1 MLSLLPRSALVAPA
15 SPRVASRASRRGRVP
30 LASRARARARRPTAV
45 VPSEARDDR
54 PARAALGRGSRVTV
68 CAMTIGGVGPAANDD
83 DDEVIDV
90 EASAP
95 SGAEDA
101 ASDADVDA
109 PVRQNYVWNAP
120 GWEALVKICYVAVA
134 ALICNNI
141 LFEFFPY
148 GLGAPARP
156 PAFLSCETGELLV
169 MLSGVLLGAF
179 DFGPQCGKQIRG
191 GLKALDNSIAK
202 QRQAAVDFLG
212 LVLLKIVSDGIGLAL
227 LALPALLMPDWLP
240 RSAGIGVALLGRSA
254 FVENC
259 DQTFDVD
266 GVAKTVPQN
275 VRAIIAVFDRT
286 LAFMAI
292 SVAYGTFNDA
302 PYVAL
307 PSAILFF
314 AGAVYFAFGEKLMR
328 KK

>member
-1 MLSLLPRSALVAPA
+1 MWTIAVPSTVALRATRVGAREHAVRRVSPVAVVGGSKTAP
-15 SPRVASRASRRGRVP
+15 STR
-30 LASRARARARRPTAV
+30 RARREVCFVRRGDLASTHAMAV
-45 VPSEARDDR
+45 
-54 PARAALGRGSRVTV
+54 
-68 CAMTIGGVGPAANDD
+68 GGIGPASADD
-83 DDEVIDV
+83 DDTD
-90 EASAP
+90 A
-95 SGAEDA
+95 GAEDPEPEGY
-101 ASDADVDA
+101 

-191 GLKALDNSIAK
+191 GLKALGVSVAK
-202 QRQAAVDFLG
+202 QRQAAVNFLG
-212 LVLLKIVSDGIGLAL
+212 LVLLKIVSDAIGLAL
-227 LALPALLMPDWLP
+227 LAAPAALVPDWLP
-240 RSAGIGVALLGRSA
+240 RSVGIGVALLGRSA

-259 DQTFDVD
+259 AVTFGID
-266 GVAKTVPQN
+266 GAQKPVPAN

-292 SVAYGTFNDA
+292 SVAYGTYNAA
-302 PYVAL
+302 PYVAV
-307 PSAILFF
+307 PSAALFLR
-314 AGAVYFAFGEKLMR
+314 AIYFAFGEKFLR

>member
-45 VPSEARDDR
+45 VPSEARDR

-90 EASAP
+90 EASA

-169 MLSGVLLGAF
+169 MFSGVLLGAF
-179 DFGPQCGKQIRG
+179 NFGPQCGKQIRG

-227 LALPALLMPDWLP
+227 LAAPASLMPDWLP
-240 RSAGIGVALLGRSA
+240 RSAGIGLALLGRSA

-259 DQTFDVD
+259 DQTFDAN

-275 VRAIIAVFDRT
+275 VRAIIAIFDRT

-292 SVAYGTFNDA
+292 SVAYGTFSDA
-302 PYVAL
+302 PYVAI

-314 AGAVYFAFGEKLMR
+314 VGASYFAFFRILRR